1 MSAFMYDAQIQHDDR
16 NGNGVARWR
25 HSAIIWLGDT
35 NEVKNFTKIT
45 SLARGLYLSARP
57 KIKFVHLTNKQD
69 LGCRYTHLT
78 QQ

>member
-1 MSAFMYDAQIQHDDR
+1 MSAFMYNAQRQYDDR
-16 NGNGVARWR
+16 NINGVASWR
-25 HSAIIWLGDT
+25 HSAITWPGDT
-35 NEVKNFTKIT
+35 NNVKNFTKIT
-45 SLARGLYLSARP
+45 SWVRGLYLSARL